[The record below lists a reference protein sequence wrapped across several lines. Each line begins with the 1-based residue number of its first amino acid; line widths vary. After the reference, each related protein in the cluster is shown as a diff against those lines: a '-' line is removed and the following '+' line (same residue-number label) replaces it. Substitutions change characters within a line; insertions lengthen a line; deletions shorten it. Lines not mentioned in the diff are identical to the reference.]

1 MNPLLG
7 LIIVIVIII
16 IAVIIYKVAF
26 PCTTIYDNKLLL
38 DLVSGKFRIN
48 DTAGVIWFEYVG
60 KNELDGA
67 PTGANGAGIDTFK
80 LRTSFGDLVNTWP
93 WKFTLHT
100 LNGAVIAKPFID
112 FSISPVYI
120 KSNISKYGDIV
131 VAETTAGI
139 TLTMVELEDFKQLM
153 VSATPITV
161 QLTRMR
167 STISNVGFAAHT
179 KLADADAN
187 TRAAAQK
194 DVVDRALDRAIA
206 DTRTRVIAE
215 ENLTCDKRIKD
226 VEYGAKN
233 ACDARVSTATSEAK
247 TACDSRVG
255 TLSSTYF
262 ADLASL
268 RTTIAKMEA
277 DKLATISRLDS
288 CNGQLSAVNYKI
300 ANLNSGLNSCISDK
314 SNLTR
319 MLGVAQ
325 TALTTCKDSLAKY
338 ITPTTTTTALAPATT
353 LASTSTTLALA
364 PAPTSSTLSTALK
377 TSTYTSPPIISTST
391 VSPW

>member
-1 MNPLLG
+1 
-7 LIIVIVIII
+7 
-16 IAVIIYKVAF
+16 
-26 PCTTIYDNKLLL
+26 
-38 DLVSGKFRIN
+38 
-48 DTAGVIWFEYVG
+48 
-60 KNELDGA
+60 LDGA
-67 PTGANGAGIDTFK
+67 SIDTFK

-100 LNGAVIAKPFID
+100 LNGSVIAKPFID

-120 KSNISKYGDIV
+120 KPNISKYGDIV
-131 VAETTAGI
+131 VAETTTGI

-161 QLTRMR
+161 KLTRMR
-167 STISNVGFAAHT
+167 STISSVGFAAHT

-187 TRAAAQK
+187 TRAAVQK
-194 DVVDRALDRAIA
+194 DIVDRALDRAIA

-226 VEYGAKN
+226 VEYGAKTVCDARVSTATSEAKS

-247 TACDSRVG
+247 TACDARVG

-268 RTTIAKMEA
+268 RTTIAKIEA

-288 CNGQLSAVNYKI
+288 CNGQLSAVNYNMTRLSG
-300 ANLNSGLNSCISDK
+300 NLNSCVSDK
-314 SNLTR
+314 TNLMR

-338 ITPTTTTTALAPATT
+338 ITPT
-353 LASTSTTLALA
+353 LA
-364 PAPTSSTLSTALK
+364 PAPTTTD
-377 TSTYTSPPIISTST
+377 
-391 VSPW
+391 

>member
-1 MNPLLG
+1 M
-7 LIIVIVIII
+7 
-16 IAVIIYKVAF
+16 
-26 PCTTIYDNKLLL
+26 
-38 DLVSGKFRIN
+38 
-48 DTAGVIWFEYVG
+48 
-60 KNELDGA
+60 
-67 PTGANGAGIDTFK
+67 FK

-100 LNGAVIAKPFID
+100 LNGSLIAKPFID

-161 QLTRMR
+161 KLTRMR
-167 STISNVGFAAHT
+167 STIGSVGFAAHT

-194 DVVDRALDRAIA
+194 DIVDRALDRAIA

-247 TACDSRVG
+247 TACDARVG

-268 RTTIAKMEA
+268 RTTIAKIEA

-288 CNGQLSAVNYKI
+288 CNGQLSAAQYKI
-300 ANLNSGLNSCISDK
+300 SALNGGLNSCVSDK
-314 SNLTR
+314 TNLMR

-338 ITPTTTTTALAPATT
+338 ITPT
-353 LASTSTTLALA
+353 LA
-364 PAPTSSTLSTALK
+364 PAPTTTTATSTTTAPTLAPAPTAPTTTTLSTVLK

-391 VSPW
+391 ALPW